1 MSSPTDVYSAPRNLT
16 SAAQTT
22 VERRAAFIVRTYNT
36 LFVSIVGFAALE
48 VLYFKMGWA
57 EPIARLF
64 QSNWLIAL
72 GGFMLVGWF
81 GSKVAMTSANKVAT
95 YGALAAF
102 VTMESLIF
110 VPLLFLANQVAPG
123 MISSAALVTMMGFVG
138 LTTIAWMTRK
148 DFTFLGG
155 ALRWAGV
162 LALVLIVASVLFGFQ
177 LGTFFSVAMIGFAG
191 TSILYETSNVLRH
204 YPEDRHAGA
213 ALALFSSVALMFY
226 YILMFFVNS
235 RD

>member
-1 MSSPTDVYSAPRNLT
+1 MSSETAVYSPPKHVTPAAET
-16 SAAQTT
+16 S

-36 LFVSIVGFAALE
+36 LFVAIIAFAALE
-48 VLYFKMGWA
+48 VLYFTMGWA

-81 GSKVAMTSANKVAT
+81 GSKVAMTSKSSLAT

-110 VPLLFLANQVAPG
+110 VPLLFVANQVAPG
-123 MISSAALVTMMGFVG
+123 ATSSAAIVTLMGFVG
-138 LTTIAWMTRK
+138 LTAIAWTSRK
-148 DFTFLGG
+148 DFSFLGG
-155 ALRWAGV
+155 ILKWAGV
-162 LALVLIVASVLFGFQ
+162 VALVLIVASVLFGFQ
-177 LGTFFSVAMIGFAG
+177 LGTFFSVGMVAFAG
-191 TSILYETSNVLRH
+191 AAILYDTSNVLRH
-204 YPEDRHAGA
+204 YPEDRHAAA
-213 ALALFSSVALMFY
+213 ALALFSSVALLFY
-226 YILMFFVNS
+226 YVLMLFVSS

>member
-1 MSSPTDVYSAPRNLT
+1 MSSPTDVYSPPRNLIP
-16 SAAQTT
+16 AAQTS
-22 VERRAAFIVRTYNT
+22 VERRADFIVRTYNT
-36 LFVSIVGFAALE
+36 LFVAIIGFAALE

-57 EPIARLF
+57 EPIALLF
-64 QSNWLIAL
+64 QSNWLFAL

-81 GSKVAMTSANKVAT
+81 GSKVAMTSTNPLAT

-138 LTTIAWMTRK
+138 LTAIAWMTRK

-155 ALRWAGV
+155 ALKWAGI
-162 LALVLIVASVLFGFQ
+162 LALVLIVSSVLFGFQ
-177 LGTFFSVAMIGFAG
+177 LGTFFSVAMVGFAG

-204 YPEDRHAGA
+204 YPENRHAAA

-226 YILMFFVNS
+226 YILMLFVSS